1 MNLWAWG
8 ANSHGQLGLGII
20 TEQVQE
26 PTKVILPQFCNKI
39 KQISCGGGHTLLLN
53 DEGKLYSCGWNLNRQ
68 LAIEKISQKSLET
81 FERVWCLSGITFTNI
96 STGWDFSCAVTDD
109 NFLFVWGSNNNGQ
122 LGLPRSH
129 FTEVKKPVRLQVNAC
144 AVSMGLRHT
153 AIINSKGE
161 VWVTGCGKQGQL
173 GLGKE
178 TLFSD
183 RFQKVVNIDKI
194 SHIACGQN
202 HTVAWSSDKNVLYVW
217 GENKHGQLLQ
227 QNSSLKQN
235 IWVRNIY
242 EPQNIDLDIKQK
254 VKKLLSG
261 WTNILMWLEDG
272 TILTWGRNNY
282 SQLGTNES
290 FVGKIFHIELPD
302 NRKVK
307 DVALGSEHTICLS
320 EDNTLWAW
328 GWNEHAN
335 TGISLEP
342 VISFPTIVP
351 IKCNKDEI
359 ITQIY
364 AGGAH
369 NFIVTEFNK
378 TYGSEEKL

>member
-26 PTKVILPQFCNKI
+26 PTKVVLSQFCNKI

-53 DEGKLYSCGWNLNRQ
+53 DE
-68 LAIEKISQKSLET
+68 
-81 FERVWCLSGITFTNI
+81 
-96 STGWDFSCAVTDD
+96 
-109 NFLFVWGSNNNGQ
+109 
-122 LGLPRSH
+122 
-129 FTEVKKPVRLQVNAC
+129 
-144 AVSMGLRHT
+144 
-153 AIINSKGE
+153 
-161 VWVTGCGKQGQL
+161 
-173 GLGKE
+173 
-178 TLFSD
+178 
-183 RFQKVVNIDKI
+183 
-194 SHIACGQN
+194 
-202 HTVAWSSDKNVLYVW
+202 
-217 GENKHGQLLQ
+217 
-227 QNSSLKQN
+227 
-235 IWVRNIY
+235 
-242 EPQNIDLDIKQK
+242 
-254 VKKLLSG
+254 
-261 WTNILMWLEDG
+261 
-272 TILTWGRNNY
+272 
-282 SQLGTNES
+282 
-290 FVGKIFHIELPD
+290 D

-351 IKCNKDEI
+351 IKFNKDEI

-369 NFIVTEFNK
+369 NFIVTNINK
-378 TYGSEEKL
+378 NDDSEEKL